1 MDFQRF
7 VRKYVWN
14 DEKTPYLTKVGRLTK
29 RQARSELFIISILF
43 AAFFFVIGMAALLDV
58 SIVAGSIGV
67 AVYAFAICSAA
78 LMLAAMHHPA
88 AALVCATAPPIVLL
102 FLLFEGFPPQLHML
116 DKVLIA
122 AVLLALAVYMYRV
135 VRIAN
140 VYPGLDEGPDP
151 AVGPRL

>member
-1 MDFQRF
+1 
-7 VRKYVWN
+7 
-14 DEKTPYLTKVGRLTK
+14 
-29 RQARSELFIISILF
+29 
-43 AAFFFVIGMAALLDV
+43 
-58 SIVAGSIGV
+58 
-67 AVYAFAICSAA
+67 
-78 LMLAAMHHPA
+78 
-88 AALVCATAPPIVLL
+88 
-102 FLLFEGFPPQLHML
+102 ML